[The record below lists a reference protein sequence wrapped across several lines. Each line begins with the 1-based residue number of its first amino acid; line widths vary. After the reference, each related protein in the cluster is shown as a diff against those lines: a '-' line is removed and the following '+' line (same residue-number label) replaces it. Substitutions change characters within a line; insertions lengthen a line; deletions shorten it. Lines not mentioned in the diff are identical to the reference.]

1 VASYSV
7 NPDGVAWARHL
18 IDTGQYVLQ
27 SDWGKVQPGASEQ
40 NAFLKSHSWQEYAR
54 WHLGLTDGARD
65 ETKAR
70 YAFVYGDFRR
80 LHRMGIIA
88 CQYRAAEW
96 RHKDIELAAHD
107 LLQRLDARHPLP
119 SSPRQPKRPQRQDRM
134 FSDVYTSGRLVAS
147 CPLRRSSCY
156 LLACRPIRLQE
167 RQRNPV

>member
-1 VASYSV
+1 MPGQAVRVASYSV

-18 IDTGQYVLQ
+18 IDAGQYVLD
-27 SDWGKVQPGASEQ
+27 SDWGKSQPGASEQ
-40 NAFLKSHSWQEYAR
+40 NAFLKSHSWEEYAR

-96 RHKDIELAAHD
+96 RHKDVELAAHE
-107 LLQRLDARHPLP
+107 LLQHLDARH
-119 SSPRQPKRPQRQDRM
+119 S
-134 FSDVYTSGRLVAS
+134 
-147 CPLRRSSCY
+147 
-156 LLACRPIRLQE
+156 
-167 RQRNPV
+167 

>member
-1 VASYSV
+1 MASYSV
-7 NPDGVAWARHL
+7 NPEGVAWARHL
-18 IDTGQYVLQ
+18 IDAGQYVLE
-27 SDWGKVQPGASEQ
+27 SDWGKIQPSSSEQ

-96 RHKDIELAAHD
+96 RHKDVELAAHE
-107 LLQRLDARHPLP
+107 LLQRLDARH
-119 SSPRQPKRPQRQDRM
+119 S
-134 FSDVYTSGRLVAS
+134 
-147 CPLRRSSCY
+147 
-156 LLACRPIRLQE
+156 
-167 RQRNPV
+167 